1 MAGPELSAR
10 SASPTFQASGSSSLT
25 LNATEAKRRTTQDKK
40 HLKRALSTIE
50 KDSLR
55 YKSSISKPWLDE
67 NGEVIWPQARIKVAQ
82 VVLSQSFE
90 TIMGLIIV
98 ANVLVMIVETDAD
111 ATCHT
116 PLAKNGTA
124 TPEYNMTSCASQSAT
139 ILWLGIVNYL
149 LLTVYTAECVL
160 RAFVERGAYPWN
172 RWNQVDLLTVISGWG
187 ATVLASTLPINVLRI
202 LRLIRLVR
210 AARVVISVPEFY
222 ILVSGF
228 TSSFKA
234 ILFGSVMLVCIIV
247 VWSII
252 VVEVIHP
259 VNVSI
264 DYESCDHCNTKFQ
277 SVWSAMLTIF
287 QQVVAGDSWGE
298 TSLPLVET
306 DWRTILI
313 LFPIMMTISLG
324 AMNLI
329 LAVIV
334 ERATEAR
341 ENDQVRKAQKK
352 DAERERS
359 MVELALLC
367 DSMDNDGSG
376 TLSLEEMLNG
386 FDINM
391 HFKGLM
397 EQMDIT
403 REDMETIFNVLDSNH
418 SGEVDYVE
426 FCQHLGNFR
435 KRDQHMMP
443 SLIKYSIMEIRQVIK
458 RDIVQILEEHTEMLF
473 DQLDVLSSVPVCMKK
488 AEEVRIR
495 RRSAPSLRRQGK
507 SQGKPQFFGG
517 TAESSGLAAAY
528 AELPETVEDPSEM
541 LDRLDVTC
549 KTFQSMQDQLE
560 SMMSRAEELAVA
572 ALDSTQEPFAKR
584 QRMVHWQDPETDAS
598 PESVPP
604 ALDLAQAEEIEAKC
618 ASVLQNLK
626 DRMRSEELLQ
636 AKCHSIMRSLDTLI
650 NDPDCGLAIV
660 RQALV

>member
-1 MAGPELSAR
+1 MG
-10 SASPTFQASGSSSLT
+10 
-25 LNATEAKRRTTQDKK
+25 TE
-40 HLKRALSTIE
+40 
-50 KDSLR
+50 R

-324 AMNLI
+324 AMSLGPASRTWVRT
-329 LAVIV
+329 LA
-334 ERATEAR
+334 
-341 ENDQVRKAQKK
+341 
-352 DAERERS
+352 
-359 MVELALLC
+359 ELCCSHPALR
-367 DSMDNDGSG
+367 
-376 TLSLEEMLNG
+376 
-386 FDINM
+386 
-391 HFKGLM
+391 
-397 EQMDIT
+397 IT
-403 REDMETIFNVLDSNH
+403 Q
-418 SGEVDYVE
+418 
-426 FCQHLGNFR
+426 C
-435 KRDQHMMP
+435 
-443 SLIKYSIMEIRQVIK
+443 
-458 RDIVQILEEHTEMLF
+458 
-473 DQLDVLSSVPVCMKK
+473 PVCK
-488 AEEVRIR
+488 EPHP
-495 RRSAPSLRRQGK
+495 RSHSHLSGI
-507 SQGKPQFFGG
+507 GG
-517 TAESSGLAAAY
+517 A
-528 AELPETVEDPSEM
+528 
-541 LDRLDVTC
+541 
-549 KTFQSMQDQLE
+549 
-560 SMMSRAEELAVA
+560 
-572 ALDSTQEPFAKR
+572 
-584 QRMVHWQDPETDAS
+584 
-598 PESVPP
+598 
-604 ALDLAQAEEIEAKC
+604 
-618 ASVLQNLK
+618 
-626 DRMRSEELLQ
+626 
-636 AKCHSIMRSLDTLI
+636 
-650 NDPDCGLAIV
+650 
-660 RQALV
+660 

>member
-1 MAGPELSAR
+1 MSGPELSAR
-10 SASPTFQASGSSSLT
+10 SAGAVSPQIQASGSSSLT
-25 LNATEAKRRTTQDKK
+25 LNATEAKRRTTGDKK

-55 YKSSISKPWLDE
+55 YKSNLLKPWLDE
-67 NGEVIWPQARIKVAQ
+67 NGQVIWPESRIRVAK

-90 TIMGLIIV
+90 TVMGLIIS
-98 ANVLVMIVETDAD
+98 ANVVIMIFETDAD
-111 ATCHT
+111 ATCHRA
-116 PLAKNGTA
+116 PSAD
-124 TPEYNMTSCASQSAT
+124 PSYNMSSCTSQSSS
-139 ILWLGIVNYL
+139 ILWLSLVNYL
-149 LLTVYTAECVL
+149 LLTIYTVECSL

-172 RWNQVDLLTVISGWG
+172 RWNQIDIVTVVSGWG
-187 ATVLASTLPINVLRI
+187 SALLASTLPINVLRI

-259 VNVSI
+259 VNVGL
-264 DYESCDHCNTKFQ
+264 DYPASCDNCHAKFK

-298 TSLPLVET
+298 TSLPLVEAEPL
-306 DWRTILI
+306 TILI

-341 ENDQVRKAQKK
+341 ENDQVRKAQTK
-352 DAERERS
+352 DAERESS

-367 DSMDNDGSG
+367 DSMDYDGSG
-376 TLSLEEMLNG
+376 TLSLEEMLSG
-386 FDINM
+386 FDSNA

-397 EQMDIT
+397 EQMDIM
-403 REDMETIFNVLDSNH
+403 REDMETIFNVLDSNR

-435 KRDQHMMP
+435 KRDLHMMP

-473 DQLDVLSSVPVCMKK
+473 DNLEVLSSVPACGEK
-488 AEEVRIR
+488 AEEMRIR
-495 RRSAPSLRRQGK
+495 RRGAPSLRRQGK
-507 SQGKPQFFGG
+507 SQGKPQFFG
-517 TAESSGLAAAY
+517 SDPSGGGSAAAY
-528 AELPETVEDPSEM
+528 GPELPEEVEDPHEM
-541 LDRLDVTC
+541 LECLDVTC
-549 KTFQSMQDQLE
+549 RTLQCMQVQLD
-560 SMMSRAEELAVA
+560 SMMSRAEQLTVA
-572 ALDSTQEPFAKR
+572 ALDSAQEPFAKR
-584 QRMVHWQDPETDAS
+584 KRMDWEDGAPRAEGS
-598 PESVPP
+598 SSP
-604 ALDLAQAEEIEAKC
+604 ALDMQQAAELEAKC
-618 ASVLQNLK
+618 ASVLSNLEQ
-626 DRMRSEELLQ
+626 RVREEERLQ
-636 AKCHSIMRSLDTLI
+636 ERCQSIMQALDTLMH
-650 NDPDCGLAIV
+650 DPDCGLAIV
-660 RQALV
+660 KQSIV